1 MTIWKW
7 RSEGHEQ
14 TRDACDTRAS
24 AVDRN
29 KLLRLSAAE
38 AQPSAQLRT
47 RVLSILEDRIEH
59 KKSLQ
64 MWLVPASAA
73 VMVAVVALVLS
84 YSRLRLPQPPSPL
97 PIASKTASVRPVDP
111 SPQKQVARQ
120 HKGPIVTRPREQN
133 RQPESLQAKRP
144 ALTNELPIAQ
154 FDSLLYCDPFSCGD
168 PMQVIRLE
176 VPAASVGRA
185 YRPLARNGFVNAEVI
200 VGTDGL
206 TRAVR
211 FTK

>member
-7 RSEGHEQ
+7 RSESHEP
-14 TRDACDTRAS
+14 TRNACETRIS
-24 AVDRN
+24 AVDQN
-29 KLLRLSAAE
+29 KLLRLSAAA
-38 AQPSAQLRT
+38 AQPSPQLRT
-47 RVLSILEDRIEH
+47 RVLSGLENRGEH
-59 KKSLQ
+59 KKSRQ
-64 MWLVPASAA
+64 TWLVPASAA
-73 VMVAVVALVLS
+73 VMVAVVALALS
-84 YSRLRLPQPPSPL
+84 YSRLRLPQPTSPL
-97 PIASKTASVRPVDP
+97 PSANKDASVRPIDP

-120 HKGPIVTRPREQN
+120 HKGSVVTRRREQN
-133 RQPESLQAKRP
+133 RQPEGLQAKRP
-144 ALTNELPIAQ
+144 AMTNELPVAQ

-176 VPAASVGRA
+176 MPAASVGRA
-185 YRPLARNGFVNAEVI
+185 FRPLARNGFVNAEVI